1 MNKIKENKP
10 KIIGGHGKE
19 GVEPVQMH
27 GGDEEFEELEMDTL
41 AVSWKY
47 IHYFKKIFF
56 IINLHSV

>member
-27 GGDEEFEELEMDTL
+27 GGEEEFEELEMDTL
-41 AVSWKY
+41 AVR
-47 IHYFKKIFF
+47 IIFF
-56 IINLHSV
+56 FFVFFS